1 MDKILDSFE
10 ITESFIPLTLLHLIV
25 FLYEFFILLR
35 CKNQR
40 WALYSFFTHYYTWI
54 KFWTHL
60 VFWVRIK
67 EEILIKKKVK
77 YIYTKNLLIFVETHR
92 LLDKEEIVSKESSQP
107 VFHTTQLGHSSI
119 TKSSYGYLHLFP
131 SIPHFKIPP
140 QKNFLYSKNL
150 IWPCLFEV
158 CASFFPSKHFVL
170 PSPSFWFTAF
180 CDPAYIQTLIPSYIT
195 LLLLFVQ
202 AFLTIF
208 IV

>member
-1 MDKILDSFE
+1 MDSFE

-25 FLYEFFILLR
+25 FLYEFFILHFLH
-35 CKNQR
+35 CKNLR
-40 WALYSFFTHYYTWI
+40 MALYSFFSHYYTWI

-119 TKSSYGYLHLFP
+119 TKSSCGYLHLFP
-131 SIPHFKIPP
+131 SIPHFKSPP
-140 QKNFLYSKNL
+140 KKPLVQQKPDLT
-150 IWPCLFEV
+150 V
-158 CASFFPSKHFVL
+158 
-170 PSPSFWFTAF
+170 SFWSLCQIFPFKTFCSAF
-180 CDPAYIQTLIPSYIT
+180 PFFLTSCILWSCLHSDLIPSYIT

-202 AFLTIF
+202 VFLTIS